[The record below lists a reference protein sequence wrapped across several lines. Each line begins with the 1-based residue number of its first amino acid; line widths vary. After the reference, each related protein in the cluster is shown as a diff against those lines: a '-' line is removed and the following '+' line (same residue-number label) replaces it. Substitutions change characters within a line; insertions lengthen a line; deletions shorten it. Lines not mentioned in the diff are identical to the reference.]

1 MLLVQPVRGVSRR
14 PECLPTVVAI
24 HEGPE
29 RRLTRRPGLTHRF
42 IGHGLG
48 PDKYNSQK
56 HADCAYAIL
65 KRPPGL
71 FSLRAQG
78 GA

>member
-1 MLLVQPVRGVSRR
+1 MLLVQPVWGVSRR
-14 PECLPTVVAI
+14 AECLPTVVAT

-29 RRLTRRPGLTHRF
+29 RRLTRRPGLTHRL

-48 PDKYNSQK
+48 PYKYNSQK
-56 HADCAYAIL
+56 DADRAYATL

-71 FSLRAQG
+71 FSLGAQG